1 MRIFFIVYRL
11 NITQRPFIKGLVFM
25 VVLLGIGGSFK
36 GGAIGRTLDE
46 WEFSLEAECVKS

>member
-1 MRIFFIVYRL
+1 L